1 MATPSSP
8 SLMSLFTAV
17 IDEGMRLIQTE
28 VRLAK
33 AEISDKIGRLANSGV
48 ALASG
53 AIIVLAAIIML
64 LTGIVHWLVVA
75 GIPDQWGYLIVGVV
89 AGGIGVGVLAKGLSD
104 LKAANLMPDRTIDQ
118 VKADF
123 QAVKEHVS

>member
-1 MATPSSP
+1 MATPNSA

-28 VRLAK
+28 VRLAR
-33 AEISDKIGRLANSGV
+33 AEISDKISRLANSGV
-48 ALASG
+48 ALAAG

-64 LTGIVHWLVVA
+64 LTGIVRWLVVA
-75 GIPDQWGYLIVGVV
+75 GIPDEWGYVIVAVV
-89 AGGIGVGVLAKGLSD
+89 AGGIGVGVLAKGLRD

-123 QAVKEHVS
+123 QAVKDHVS